1 MVKLLPGLR
10 ASDSLKVILPGISW
24 EEWSVQYR
32 SLMRGQLTDVKQMNL
47 PMSGQQLPLGTPHS
61 AGVVKAAVTNLRNG
75 STNEVNLQDENMN
88 K

>member
-1 MVKLLPGLR
+1 
-10 ASDSLKVILPGISW
+10 
-24 EEWSVQYR
+24 
-32 SLMRGQLTDVKQMNL
+32 MRGQLTNVKQMDL
-47 PMSGQQLPLGTPHS
+47 PVSGQQLTLGTPHS